1 MRITNI
7 WHRHTK
13 WADADGEIAQI
24 VLFSTRLPQTL
35 HLWKT
40 QYQQRTVKQSARK
53 WFMPIVL
60 NADFSENIKA
70 VGKNILRN
78 WKVGRLNLKYYCEY
92 WIFYLYSDLII
103 ILLWLKLFFKKCLR
117 LPLGQKKWSDM
128 GIPSTENNKS
138 RGINFKNTI
147 HEFASIRTKGI
158 YFTFA

>member
-40 QYQQRTVKQSARK
+40 QYLQRTVKQSARK

-78 WKVGRLNLKYYCEY
+78 WKVGRLNLK
-92 WIFYLYSDLII
+92 
-103 ILLWLKLFFKKCLR
+103 
-117 LPLGQKKWSDM
+117 
-128 GIPSTENNKS
+128 
-138 RGINFKNTI
+138 
-147 HEFASIRTKGI
+147 
-158 YFTFA
+158 